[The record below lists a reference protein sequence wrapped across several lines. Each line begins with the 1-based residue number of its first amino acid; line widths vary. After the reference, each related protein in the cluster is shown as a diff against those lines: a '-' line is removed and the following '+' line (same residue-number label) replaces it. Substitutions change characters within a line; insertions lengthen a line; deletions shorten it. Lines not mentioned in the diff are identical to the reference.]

1 MEQQPPGTEWRVD
14 SRVGALVVFVT
25 EAGELDERV
34 QPGSDLRLADLRTD
48 KYVLVTV
55 PETIDVDADIIAFER
70 NGDVV
75 WALEHDFG
83 EVLGMLAPG
92 QEVVEETDLV
102 QTAKGA

>member
-25 EAGELDERV
+25 EVGEPEIAARLHTLVQLAG
-34 QPGSDLRLADLRTD
+34 LRTD

-55 PETIDVDADIIAFER
+55 PEAIDVDADIIAFER